1 MSNNKYEADINNY
14 YFIMTD
20 DNTIEVWS
28 DKDSEYPFSY
38 IYVKEGSIKSE
49 KDFHYEI
56 SDFFLKKCAI

>member
-1 MSNNKYEADINNY
+1 
-14 YFIMTD
+14 MTD
-20 DNTIEVWS
+20 NNTIEVWS
-28 DKDSEYPFSY
+28 DRDSEYPFSY